1 LPLERTSG
9 SVTSALDKVSTVA
22 RDASKGTAGQPAGN
36 AAGFSGSGGG
46 GPVQAACEQSRTIV
60 AAMAAQM
67 IKTLKGKVLGDLS
80 AIHKEALERA
90 PKRVE
95 APDTGGA
102 PVDKEGNRFTNR
114 LAQDRMEGGFGFVMT
129 ANSVGDNHFAR
140 EQTAAFKRADDHK
153 RQMEN
158 DALTDFEANKAR
170 AATEALE
177 KEQLADAK
185 AAKSFAWGAASLK
198 PKRPLAAAA
207 AADSESSSS
216 SSSTADDTAKR
227 RKKEPAQE
235 EQGGAAAAAAAA
247 DTDAAST
254 ASKDESGSGGGSLA
268 GLGIGDYGSSSDS
281 DSDSDD

>member
-1 LPLERTSG
+1 
-9 SVTSALDKVSTVA
+9 
-22 RDASKGTAGQPAGN
+22 
-36 AAGFSGSGGG
+36 
-46 GPVQAACEQSRTIV
+46 
-60 AAMAAQM
+60 MAAQM

-216 SSSTADDTAKR
+216 SSTADDTAKR